1 MCETTYFNTK
11 EEVAINSN
19 KNFLI
24 LHISQDVILDLLD
37 RSFSIFGTP
46 IGSKVGLTILYVLN
60 NEFEL
65 KFYV

>member
-24 LHISQDVILDLLD
+24 LHISYVILDLLD